1 MVISPVVLQPIPLVL
16 RDSLLLVTS
25 ETLQDVLAETEG
37 TTIEVTGV
45 TQIKEEKEEKEVV
58 VLET

>member
-1 MVISPVVLQPIPLVL
+1 MVLQPIPLVL

-45 TQIKEEKEEKEVV
+45 AQIKEEKEEKEVV